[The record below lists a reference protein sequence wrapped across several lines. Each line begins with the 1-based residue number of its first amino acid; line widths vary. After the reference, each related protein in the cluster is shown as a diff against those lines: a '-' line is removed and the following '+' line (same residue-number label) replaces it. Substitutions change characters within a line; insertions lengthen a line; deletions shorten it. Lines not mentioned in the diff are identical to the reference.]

1 VMFPGLAHND
11 EVLTA
16 ISDAAHAA
24 AIAVASR

>member
-1 VMFPGLAHND
+1 LAHND

-24 AIAVASR
+24 AVAVASH